1 MVYARYAEHKKPAV
15 YVVNVDREFTAKQ
28 IMDLTQKLSFQVCF
42 DLNCQ
47 KKLQISDLFFIW
59 RQVKHTNP
67 RKQRHTLSVEQRP
80 QLVM

>member
-47 KKLQISDLFFIW
+47 KKLQISDLFFI
-59 RQVKHTNP
+59 
-67 RKQRHTLSVEQRP
+67 
-80 QLVM
+80 